1 MALRRKRENRFIELL
16 RRQAETME
24 EGVEALYTFVAE
36 GDPEAAETVRRC
48 EHDGDELRRV
58 LVDELHK
65 TFVTPFDR
73 EDVWN
78 LSLYLDDVLD
88 YAYSTVREMDLL
100 GVKGDRHLSEM
111 TDRLRRAAEDLRFAM
126 ERLERNP
133 MVALDHAAR
142 VKRREN
148 QIEKAYREAIADLFS
163 GPEDVHH
170 IMEMLRAR
178 EVYRHISNA
187 ADRADLAANLIGTV
201 VVKMTYGG
209 PVAIGRPRSGY
220 AAPTWPDSLPSS
232 PVPCSSSPPAAG
244 IPSPS
249 RMLRRRWIWPVSPP
263 MRWPRSSR
271 PASR

>member
-1 MALRRKRENRFIELL
+1 MPLRQKRENRFIELL
-16 RRQAETME
+16 RRQAEMME
-24 EGVEALYTFVAE
+24 QGTEALFTFVTE
-36 GDPEAAETVRRC
+36 GDREAADEVRRC
-48 EHDGDELRRV
+48 EHEGDEIRRV

-73 EDVWN
+73 EDIWN

-88 YAYSTVREMDLL
+88 YAYSTVREIDLL
-100 GVKGDRHLSEM
+100 DVPRDRHLGVM
-111 TDRLRRAAEDLRFAM
+111 TDRLRRAAEDLRCAM

-187 ADRADLAANLIGTV
+187 GDRADLAANLIGTV
-201 VVKMTYGG
+201 VVKMT
-209 PVAIGRPRSGY
+209 
-220 AAPTWPDSLPSS
+220 
-232 PVPCSSSPPAAG
+232 
-244 IPSPS
+244 
-249 RMLRRRWIWPVSPP
+249 
-263 MRWPRSSR
+263 
-271 PASR
+271 